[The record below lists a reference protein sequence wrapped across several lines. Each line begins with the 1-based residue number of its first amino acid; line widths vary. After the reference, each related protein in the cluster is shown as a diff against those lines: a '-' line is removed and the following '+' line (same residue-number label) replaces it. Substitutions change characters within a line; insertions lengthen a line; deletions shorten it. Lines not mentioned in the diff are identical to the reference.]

1 MRRVGHVAF
10 CTRRSTKST
19 IAEERV
25 DTIVVIDYDDQPVYA
40 DDDARRR
47 REGIL
52 GALIGLA
59 LLVAPGAYATPITV
73 TGGKTVIFSFDFT
86 ADGIIQAPPYP
97 DMRIETGLLLSS
109 FDPAVDDCRYR
120 FFGEM
125 NGVAPGSSVRSCA
138 VDTFENSLEESGWL
152 DGMLSIALT
161 VISGAITIDPQ
172 AIAYDAFG
180 LNGRA
185 ITPGVRPSIRVVP
198 EPWSIAVLLA
208 GLGAMVL
215 LRRGPVRAQR
225 ARNSRVGQKR

>member
-1 MRRVGHVAF
+1 MKR
-10 CTRRSTKST
+10 
-19 IAEERV
+19 
-25 DTIVVIDYDDQPVYA
+25 
-40 DDDARRR
+40 
-47 REGIL
+47 IL
-52 GALIGLA
+52 GPLMGLA
-59 LLVAPGAYATPITV
+59 LLVASGAYATPITV
-73 TGGKTVIFSFDFT
+73 TSGKTVIFSFDFT

-138 VDTFENSLEESGWL
+138 IDTFENSLEDSGWL

-180 LNGRA
+180 VNGRA

-198 EPWSIAVLLA
+198 EPWSLATLLA
-208 GLGAMVL
+208 GLGLMLV
-215 LRRGPVRAQR
+215 LRRHGPRANTVRFD
-225 ARNSRVGQKR
+225 QKR